1 MNEPITGS
9 YPAKRKTFEI
19 IVMENGLYQLS
30 ISGNTSFTAYL
41 LTADL
46 LGELQ
51 EQLDSVLE
59 KEILSVT
66 KNSPQ
71 NGQEHL

>member
-1 MNEPITGS
+1 MS
-9 YPAKRKTFEI
+9 RKTFEI
-19 IVMENGLYQLS
+19 VVLENGLYQLS
-30 ISGNTSFTAYL
+30 ISGNTSYTALL
-41 LTADL
+41 LTAEL

-66 KNSPQ
+66 QNVPQ